1 MIKYS
6 ANQKYTTDAVSGA
19 IFRELCRMAD
29 VPVQEFHNRSDMIG
43 GSTLGN
49 ISGAQ
54 VPMNTVD
61 IGLPQLAMHSSY
73 ETAAPADVIAEYNRL
88 YNTYGWYSNVDF
100 TDDPTKIR
108 WSAFLSDDRY
118 KGQVGIY
125 EGAALHKTGAYRPT
139 EDSMMNE
146 DAPYYNAPSRWAIY
160 KRIMELSGETASF
173 EKFME
178 YDAVNRS
185 KMASS
190 KALRTRSD
198 NKPHHGAP
206 PIVVR

>member
-1 MIKYS
+1 M
-6 ANQKYTTDAVSGA
+6 
-19 IFRELCRMAD
+19 
-29 VPVQEFHNRSDMIG
+29 
-43 GSTLGN
+43 
-49 ISGAQ
+49 
-54 VPMNTVD
+54 
-61 IGLPQLAMHSSY
+61 
-73 ETAAPADVIAEYNRL
+73 IAEYNRL

-118 KGQVGIY
+118 KGKVGIY
-125 EGAALHKTGAYRPT
+125 EGAALYKTGAYRPT

-173 EKFME
+173 EKFLE
-178 YDAVNRS
+178 YDAVNRA
-185 KMASS
+185 KKASS
-190 KALRTRSD
+190 KSLRTRSA
-198 NKPHHGAP
+198 NKPHPGAP